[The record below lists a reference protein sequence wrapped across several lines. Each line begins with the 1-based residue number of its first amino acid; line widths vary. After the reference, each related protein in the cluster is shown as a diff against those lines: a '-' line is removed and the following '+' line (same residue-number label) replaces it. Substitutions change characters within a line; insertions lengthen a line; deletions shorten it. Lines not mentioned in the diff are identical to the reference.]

1 MLRATEVRQT
11 VDKLLSIW
19 GVFLKE
25 MLLAATDLY
34 LSMYLC
40 LFQYGVLSI
49 S

>member
-25 MLLAATDLY
+25 MLLVATDLY